1 MKSVF
6 LSLASFAVVML
17 YSCGGSG
24 DCRTCTKT
32 ETVSGNTIDY
42 EVTTCKD
49 GKIITKTT
57 MNGLTGYDTVP
68 GPTQT
73 DASLNAWVDV
83 QEGQG
88 WDCN

>member
-1 MKSVF
+1 MKTVF

-17 YSCGGSG
+17 YSCSGSG

-32 ETVSGNTIDY
+32 DTSSGTTIDY

-49 GKIITKTT
+49 GNIITKTT
-57 MNGLTGYDTVP
+57 IDGQTVYDTVP

-73 DASLNAWVDV
+73 DASLNAWVNV

-88 WDCN
+88 WNCN

>member
-1 MKSVF
+1 MKRVVF
-6 LSLASFAVVML
+6 SIAVFAAFL
-17 YSCGGSG
+17 YACGGSG

-32 ETVSGNTIDY
+32 DNTTGTTINY
-42 EVTTCKD
+42 EVTTCKN
-49 GKIITKTT
+49 GNIITKTT
-57 MNGLTGYDTVP
+57 IDGQTAIDTVE
-68 GPTQT
+68 GPAQT

>member
-1 MKSVF
+1 MKRVIV
-6 LSLASFAVVML
+6 SFSAAVVL
-17 YSCGGSG
+17 VLHSCAGSG

-32 ETVSGNTIDY
+32 DTTSGTTTNY
-42 EVTTCKD
+42 EVTTCKN
-49 GKIITKTT
+49 GNIITKTT
-57 MNGLTGYDTVP
+57 INGQTAYDTVP

-88 WDCN
+88 WNCN